1 LSFLIYLVALG
12 KKGVK
17 ELYLKSVDILKNM
30 NYTNCI
36 KKSNTVSTISTGNSE
51 ERSNYDLY

>member
-1 LSFLIYLVALG
+1 VALG